1 MDVTR
6 IGKRNTS
13 LWATA
18 LGLIAAAV
26 GGCSSQKPI
35 NPAVAASLASGQVA
49 LRGDDGQP
57 LGTLRSTAEPPTL
70 VLLRPDGTQIPCGA
84 CRDELVQQAVGPG
97 GRTARIEY
105 RYCGVT
111 VDLATRVLVTDAAGH
126 DDVVLVVAGPQT
138 LRVEWQAANALRIH
152 HAGLDTDDVYTQRRE
167 ASAVT
172 ITYVDDL
179 GAGAAVSTRTDG
191 TVLDAA
197 SFDYG
202 ATGRAA
208 GMPVEMLERMA
219 GWSQQSSGLYR
230 EEWGIWS
237 GPPPYGDGPRGA
249 AQIAR
254 GIRYVESGGK
264 DAPPP

>member
-1 MDVTR
+1 M
-6 IGKRNTS
+6 GKHHAS
-13 LWATA
+13 FWAPG
-18 LGLIAAAV
+18 LLLIAAALI
-26 GGCSSQKPI
+26 GCSSQKPMS
-35 NPAVAASLASGQVA
+35 PAVAASLASGQVP
-49 LRGDDGQP
+49 LRGDDGQA
-57 LGTLRSTAEPPTL
+57 LGMLRSTAEPPML
-70 VLLRPDGTQIPCGA
+70 MLMRPDGSQVPCGA

-97 GRTARIEY
+97 GRTARVEY

-111 VDLATRVLVTDAAGH
+111 VDLATRVLVTSPTGH
-126 DDVVLVVAGPQT
+126 DDVVLVVAGPQMV
-138 LRVEWQAANALRIH
+138 RVEWVAANSLRIH
-152 HAGLDTDDVYTQRRE
+152 HAGLETDDVYAQRRE
-167 ASAVT
+167 ATAVA

-179 GAGAAVSTRTDG
+179 GAGSAVSTRTEG

-230 EEWGIWS
+230 EEWGVWS

-249 AQIAR
+249 AQVTR